1 MAALEPLD
9 DARGAGAGTGAGPGT
24 GTISAEHWKVLSL
37 STLGGALEFYEF
49 VVFLHMSPV
58 ISQLF
63 SASDVAPWLA
73 QLQVLGIY
81 AVGYLVR
88 PLGGTVL
95 AALGDRIGRK
105 RLFGITLLLMALGTL
120 GIGVLPTYAQIG
132 AAAPVLLLI
141 CRTGQGLAMGGE
153 FPAAASYVMETVPE
167 NRISLAIGLLTVGF
181 GLGSLLAVGMILLLS
196 SHLPQADYLAW
207 GWRVP
212 FLAGGLFGLLSVHL
226 RRSVKESPV
235 FVQMARAAQSAQR
248 LPFSALFTRYRREL
262 LVATGLALVSGGLI
276 QAVQLYPVAYFQVE
290 MQWPRALMSS
300 AQMGLTASA
309 MVFTVLTTAAADR
322 FGSTRVITVFAVL
335 NIIGTV
341 WFYAQVTPSTVFW
354 GWSALGA
361 LNAGLVP
368 VVLAPMARVFPAPL
382 RITGIAASYN
392 LAQAIA
398 GGALPVLMG
407 SLSHHWPSTMWGV
420 PAALCLAAIVCAPMA
435 QRLQKPVA
443 PT

>member
-1 MAALEPLD
+1 MAAVETFENAP
-9 DARGAGAGTGAGPGT
+9 GSGTGTGTGA
-24 GTISAEHWKVLSL
+24 ISAEHWKVLSL

-58 ISQLF
+58 ISKLF

-120 GIGVLPTYAQIG
+120 GIGLLPTYAQIG
-132 AAAPVLLLI
+132 AAAPILLLL

-167 NRISLAIGLLTVGF
+167 NRISFAIGLLTVGF
-181 GLGSLLAVGMILLLS
+181 GLGSLLAVGVILLLS
-196 SHLPQADYLAW
+196 SQLPQADYLGW

-212 FLAGGLFGLLSVHL
+212 FLAGGLFGLFSVYL

-235 FVQMARAAQSAQR
+235 FLQMAQAAHSAQR

-262 LVATGLALVSGGLI
+262 LVAIGLALVSGGLI
-276 QAVQLYPVAYFQVE
+276 QTVQLYPVAYFQVE

-309 MVFTVLTTAAADR
+309 MVFTRRASDCSRLTISNRARCIPMHMCTPVPKPR
-322 FGSTRVITVFAVL
+322 WSCTSRVTSKRSGVSQRRGSRLAPARNSRIFASC
-335 NIIGTV
+335 GS
-341 WFYAQVTPSTVFW
+341 ATPPSLV
-354 GWSALGA
+354 
-361 LNAGLVP
+361 GLV
-368 VVLAPMARVFPAPL
+368 VVRKKV
-382 RITGIAASYN
+382 
-392 LAQAIA
+392 
-398 GGALPVLMG
+398 
-407 SLSHHWPSTMWGV
+407 
-420 PAALCLAAIVCAPMA
+420 
-435 QRLQKPVA
+435 
-443 PT
+443 